1 MINIWTYLRKR
12 ASLFIF
18 VVIVDMCPR
27 LPVITQSQMCLVS
40 CVILPLFFYFFGG
53 FNMIRDIQNGVEK
66 VHTILNFVE
75 ENLYLVGK
83 LL

>member
-1 MINIWTYLRKR
+1 
-12 ASLFIF
+12 
-18 VVIVDMCPR
+18 
-27 LPVITQSQMCLVS
+27 
-40 CVILPLFFYFFGG
+40 
-53 FNMIRDIQNGVEK
+53 MIRDIQNGVEK